1 MSQHCGYVI
10 KVKNLRP
17 HSNADKLQLLD
28 VFGTTTCVGLD
39 VKVGDMLIYF
49 PTDLQLSIEY
59 CDANDLCRER
69 ADGSKGSGYLERNKR
84 NIRAIRLRGERSD
97 GMCMPLES
105 LTFTGVDLSS
115 LTEGTTI
122 DVVNGV
128 SICSKYIPY
137 TPTVLPSR
145 QNGNKTRK
153 KKEPIAPL
161 FAEHA
166 DTEQLPYNLAAFK
179 SGDFVEITL
188 KMHGCFIKGT
198 KVRMADNSLKEIER
212 IKIGDM
218 VLGYDIASGKVVPTK
233 VVHTF
238 KNAPSSKWNR
248 IKISRNDMR
257 GDKRGTQMS
266 TYNHKYWVEEK
277 KDWVMAQDLK
287 IGDTISTLFPSPVLT
302 KQQKSFAIG
311 SFLGDGCLLQFKNRT
326 AEIQETKK
334 KEHLEYLE
342 YLSQLSSGWFYIGQ
356 EKISGYGSEVIVGRT
371 TRSADLYN
379 YCKDISTFNNGDQD
393 IRLRNGIIEK
403 ITPLSIALWYCGDGS
418 LSHSEGQQDRAALA
432 ICRYTQKEDREI
444 IKQIFEKFNIYPVF
458 YQDTK
463 GYWRLR
469 FNLEE
474 ANKLFELIAEYIPS
488 CMQYKLPE
496 KYKNSFKF
504 QEDEEKYNPN
514 GYVLSPQE
522 VLENTAVNEV
532 FDEYDLETELH
543 NYIVGMSIV
552 HNTSQRTAYLPVLS
566 GYKRTILDRILRRQ
580 GTSIYKYDYVTGT
593 RRTVLNDF
601 DGGFY
606 GSNAFRGPHA
616 AFFEGKLHKGEEVFY
631 EVVGY
636 TDTGAPIMPQ
646 AANAKMND
654 PEFTKKYGETT
665 TFSYGCTPNGKKTM
679 YGKDEDG
686 YFAIDFDHP
695 QSDFYVYRM
704 TSINED
710 GDVIEYTPEMM
721 RMRCEEM
728 GCKYVPLLW
737 RGFIPEQEEINT
749 LSFEG
754 HDFTNTPGGYIQ
766 HIAEE
771 FYDGADPIGKTHVR
785 EGVVVRIVNRRK
797 FTAFKS
803 KNYSFKVL
811 EGLIKNSAEAPDMEE
826 QEELC

>member
-39 VKVGDMLIYF
+39 VKVGDTLIYF
-49 PTDLQLSIEY
+49 PTDLQLSVEY

-97 GMCMPLES
+97 GMCVPLES
-105 LTFTGVDLSS
+105 LAFTGVDLSS
-115 LTEGTTI
+115 LTEGTVI

-128 SICSKYIPY
+128 PICSKYIPY
-137 TPTVLPSR
+137 TPTTLPSR

-166 DTEQLPYNLAAFK
+166 DTEQLPYNLSAFK

-188 KMHGCFIKGT
+188 KMHG
-198 KVRMADNSLKEIER
+198 
-212 IKIGDM
+212 
-218 VLGYDIASGKVVPTK
+218 
-233 VVHTF
+233 
-238 KNAPSSKWNR
+238 
-248 IKISRNDMR
+248 
-257 GDKRGTQMS
+257 
-266 TYNHKYWVEEK
+266 
-277 KDWVMAQDLK
+277 
-287 IGDTISTLFPSPVLT
+287 
-302 KQQKSFAIG
+302 
-311 SFLGDGCLLQFKNRT
+311 
-326 AEIQETKK
+326 
-334 KEHLEYLE
+334 
-342 YLSQLSSGWFYIGQ
+342 
-356 EKISGYGSEVIVGRT
+356 
-371 TRSADLYN
+371 
-379 YCKDISTFNNGDQD
+379 
-393 IRLRNGIIEK
+393 
-403 ITPLSIALWYCGDGS
+403 
-418 LSHSEGQQDRAALA
+418 
-432 ICRYTQKEDREI
+432 
-444 IKQIFEKFNIYPVF
+444 
-458 YQDTK
+458 
-463 GYWRLR
+463 
-469 FNLEE
+469 
-474 ANKLFELIAEYIPS
+474 
-488 CMQYKLPE
+488 
-496 KYKNSFKF
+496 
-504 QEDEEKYNPN
+504 
-514 GYVLSPQE
+514 
-522 VLENTAVNEV
+522 
-532 FDEYDLETELH
+532 
-543 NYIVGMSIV
+543 
-552 HNTSQRTAYLPVLS
+552 TSQRTAYLPVLS

-580 GTSIYKYDYVTGT
+580 GTPIYKYDYVTGT

-601 DGGFY
+601 EVGGFY

-646 AANAKMND
+646 ATNAKMND
-654 PEFTKKYGETT
+654 SEFTKKYGETT
-665 TFSYGCTPNGKKTM
+665 TFSYGCTPNGEKTM
-679 YGKDEDG
+679 YGEDEDG

-737 RGFIPEQEEINT
+737 RGFIPEQEEIDT

-754 HDFTNTPGGYIQ
+754 HDFENTPGGYIQ
-766 HIAEE
+766 HIAEK
-771 FYDGADPIGKTHVR
+771 FYDDTDPIGKTHIR

-797 FTAFKS
+797 FTAFKL
-803 KNYSFKVL
+803 KNFAFRVL

-826 QEELC
+826 QEEVLC